1 MLPASSPS
9 RARAAQDVGFAVGI
23 VFILTVLF
31 LPLPAVMIDIGLAFS
46 IALSVLIL
54 MVALWIQRPLDF
66 SAFPTV
72 LLLATLLR
80 LSLNIATTRLILS
93 NGAEGYDGRRPRH
106 RRLRQLRHER
116 RLRHR
121 HHRVRHPDHG
131 QFRGHHQGRHA
142 HRRGRRA
149 LHPRC
154 HPRQADGDR
163 RRPQRRPDRRQ
174 GGDPPPARAGGGKR
188 LLRLH
193 GRRLQVRARRC
204 HRRPHHHGRQRVR
217 RHRHRRDPPRHVAGR
232 RGRRV
237 HQAVGRRRPRHAD
250 PGADRLAGGRPAGV
264 EGRHAR
270 LGREGDARPSSATIR
285 ALCCWPR
292 WSCSCWRWRRGCRCC
307 PSRCW
312 AAS

>member
-1 MLPASSPS
+1 MAYASSIKPVES
-9 RARAAQDVGFAVGI
+9 KSGQDVGFALGI

-31 LPLPAVMIDIGLAFS
+31 LPLPAWMIDLGLAFS

-93 NGAEGYDGRRPRH
+93 DGARGCGRRRPRH
-106 RRLRQLRHER
+106 RRLRQLRDGR
-116 RLRHR
+116 QLRDR
-121 HHRVRHPDHG
+121 HDRVRDPDHR
-131 QFRGHHQGRHA
+131 QLPGHHQGCHA
-142 HRRGRRA
+142 HRRGGRA
-149 LHPRC
+149 LHARC
-154 HPRQADGDR
+154 HPRQADGHR

-174 GGDPPPARAGGGKR
+174 GGDPAPARAGGGER

-193 GRRLQVRARRC
+193 GRRLQVRPRRC
-204 HRRPHHHGRQRVR
+204 HRRPHHHRRQCLR
-217 RHRHRRDPPRHVAGR
+217 RHHHRRDAARHVARR
-232 RGRRV
+232 RGQDV
-237 HQAVGRRRPRHAD
+237 HQAVRRRRSRYAD

-270 LGREGDARPSSATIR
+270 FGREGDLRLSSATIP
-285 ALCCWPR
+285 APC
-292 WSCSCWRWRRGCRCC
+292 
-307 PSRCW
+307 
-312 AAS
+312 